1 MYMTYMYCTLSIIPK
16 GKISLSLLSTYNLVS
31 FKKILL
37 FINIQDQTR
46 IISKTQKYEKICKS

>member
-1 MYMTYMYCTLSIIPK
+1 MYLTYMYCTLSIIPK
-16 GKISLSLLSTYNLVS
+16 GKMSLLSTYNLVS
-31 FKKILL
+31 FKKILQ